1 VEWGGNMN
9 IDELIELGYNN
20 EGLMEYQCPLC
31 GGLIT
36 SIPNVFYCRCST
48 CLATLIT
55 YKPAPHQI
63 AFHQSK
69 AKFRLNIGGY
79 GSGKTTADVSEISS
93 HALSVPNGRTLIMA
107 QTLQQLKEAAL
118 PELDKFLPPWFLDG
132 KPTQTK
138 YKLTNG
144 HEILLWAS
152 DKAEKIRSLNLS
164 AFLLVEASGIDYTVF
179 TTAQSR
185 LRNNAAVVRDKTG
198 KEIGDMFMGLVET
211 NPEEGWVRDEFLL
224 RSSVIMASA
233 NVDTSAYDKI
243 KSKKSETQY
252 HSFLSASIDNPYL
265 SVNYVPDL
273 CVGKTEKWIKKYIY
287 CYLEVREG
295 AVYPDFA
302 NSLCDPIPIPDKWL
316 RLYGFDKGWS
326 DETCLPCGAI
336 DADKGILYIY
346 DDYYQKEKPISY
358 HAAQIRERIHGTKMY
373 KNIQADPSIRQK
385 NDRDGVS
392 YQDYFYNVSGG
403 IYLEPGNNAI
413 FDGIER
419 VRDFMYTGK
428 LKIFTSCVNIKEE
441 AQAYV
446 WKKDRDGS
454 GKDEPVEKKNHLMDA
469 IRYMVMALPID
480 LRDVRK
486 DMGTSSTKNDIMS
499 KLTPNNTVDE
509 ILNEIEDGFGGV
521 YGFGG

>member
-1 VEWGGNMN
+1 MN
-9 IDELIELGYNN
+9 VDELEFIGYSD
-20 EGLMEYQCPLC
+20 EGNRLYTCPLC
-31 GGLIT
+31 GGQIT
-36 SIPNVFYCRCST
+36 VGRDVFYGRCDT
-48 CLATLIT
+48 CLATLID
-55 YKPAPHQI
+55 YKPAPHQV
-63 AFHQSK
+63 AFHESS

-79 GSGKTTADVSEISS
+79 GSGKTTADVSEVST

-107 QTLQQLKEAAL
+107 QTLQQLKEAVL
-118 PELDKFLPPWFLDG
+118 PELNKFLPPWFLDG

-164 AFLLVEASGIDYTVF
+164 AFLLVEASGISYDVF

-185 LRNNAAVVRDKTG
+185 LRNSAAILRDKTG

-224 RSSVIMASA
+224 RSSVIKASA
-233 NVDTSAYDKI
+233 NVDTTAYDKL
-243 KSKKSETQY
+243 KSKKAEAQY
-252 HSFLSASIDNPYL
+252 HSFLSASVDNPHL
-265 SVNYVPDL
+265 SVNFVRDL
-273 CVGKTEKWIKKYIY
+273 CVGKSEKWIKKYIY
-287 CYLEVREG
+287 CHLEVREG

-302 NSLCDPIPIPDKWL
+302 DCLCDPFPIPDNWL
-316 RLYGFDKGWS
+316 RIYGFDKGWT
-326 DETCLPCGAI
+326 DETCLACGAI
-336 DADKGILYIY
+336 DVDKGIVYIY
-346 DDYYQKEKPISY
+346 DEYYQKEKPLSY
-358 HAAQIRERIHGTKMY
+358 NAAQIRERIHGTKMY
-373 KNIQADPSIRQK
+373 KNIQADPSIKQR

-454 GKDEPVEKKNHLMDA
+454 GKDEPVDKKNHLMDA
-469 IRYMVMALPID
+469 IRYMIMALPID
-480 LRDVRK
+480 LREIRK
-486 DMGTSSTKNDIMS
+486 NMGGSSTKNDIMD

-509 ILNEIEDGFGGV
+509 ILNDMEDGFGGV
-521 YGFGG
+521 YGFAG